1 MANIRV
7 DLDYT
12 IRDGLELKFRSPV
25 DCSAVTGLIVY
36 YPGADGNATSK
47 VFAFADAHGN
57 NVGDIDHLFAEDVVV
72 KVILDVTKGMAF
84 VQNAD
89 TNSYIETTKA
99 TVPKSVTGS
108 VLAVKDSIHAP
119 LAGLTIYGKTT
130 QDGTPTPENPVELVS
145 AGASGTID
153 ISVRGKNLYGVDSE
167 TFVQRWAATM
177 NVPFPAGTYTVSG
190 MVVSDDTDSTTC
202 LLGLLSADESL
213 KKYVT
218 FQRGAQKSYTV
229 TVDFPIGKV
238 WLMASSSYGNGAGD
252 SCTWS
257 NVQIER
263 GETATQ
269 YESFKPSQTLTVVT
283 PDGLPG
289 IPVSKGG
296 NYTDENG
303 QQWICDYKDYFNGVY
318 VKMVNIV
325 DANSLPWKKSTNFFY
340 ASLPLGGRNVLCN
353 SYPCVGAYTDATVPP
368 TDKIMTL
375 YAKLNGIRINDSRYT
390 DVSSFVASLAGVKIA
405 YPLATPVESY
415 LFAEE
420 MEQYHALCTNNPNT
434 TIFNDSGAD
443 MKVEYYTPNA
453 AVPMNLGSCRMGRLL
468 SVDER
473 GCVTTVHKASL
484 PYAPSGYG
492 LGHPWCKAAN
502 SWDELDTAYNGWYS
516 LQTDT
521 AGTGAANGI
530 KEGLVRVSSDAG
542 AFGAQELYPSWSG
555 EKLERRLNEY
565 EWDEWEWVNPPM
577 ELGVEYR
584 TTERW
589 MGKPVYVKVVDCG
602 TLPNNDSKT
611 VSTGVSGYFRPV
623 EIEARRPIDGGGQVV
638 QRLPIISGNDVLA
651 IGFMYGSGVR
661 IVTTSDMSAYTAIA
675 TVKYT
680 KN

>member
-1 MANIRV
+1 MANIKIE
-7 DLDYT
+7 LDHAL
-12 IRDGLELKFRSPV
+12 IDGQPV
-25 DCSAVTGLIVY
+25 TFAAPCNCTEVTGLKVY
-36 YPGADGNATSK
+36 HTDGSQEFT
-47 VFAFADAHGN
+47 FRDAHSNDLTGLGN
-57 NVGDIDHLFAEDVVV
+57 LFSEGVYV
-72 KVILDVTKGMAF
+72 KVILDTTNGFAYI
-84 VQNAD
+84 QNAD
-89 TNSYIETTKA
+89 TNGYIESTKA

-145 AGASGTID
+145 VGASGTINTS
-153 ISVRGKNLYGVDSE
+153 IRGKNLYGVDSE

-229 TVDFPIGKV
+229 AVDFPIGKV
-238 WLMASSSYGNGAGD
+238 WLMASSSYSNGAGD

-257 NVQIER
+257 NVQIEQ

-269 YESFKPSQTLTVVT
+269 YESFKPSQTLTAET
-283 PDGLPG
+283 PDGLHG
-289 IPVSKGG
+289 IPVTKGG
-296 NYTDENG
+296 NHTDENG
-303 QQWICDYKDYFNGVY
+303 QQWIADYKDGANGVD
-318 VKMVNIV
+318 VQMVNIV
-325 DANSLPWKKSTNFFY
+325 DAASLPWKKSTNFFY
-340 ASLPLGGRNVLCN
+340 VSLPLGGRNVLCN
-353 SYPCVGAYTDATVPP
+353 SYPCVGAYTDAAVPS
-368 TDKIMTL
+368 TDKIITL

-390 DVSSFVASLAGVKIA
+390 DVNSFVASLAGVKIA
-405 YPLATPVESY
+405 YPLATPVETPLS
-415 LFAEE
+415 AEE
-420 MEQYHALCTNNPNT
+420 MEQYLALHTNNPNT

-453 AVPMNLGSCRMGRLL
+453 AVPMNLGSCREGHLL
-468 SVDER
+468 SVDEH

-484 PYAPSGYG
+484 PFAPSGYG
-492 LGHPWCKAAN
+492 LGYPWCKEVYT
-502 SWDELDTAYNGWYS
+502 WEELDSAPNGWYF
-516 LQTDT
+516 LRTDT

-530 KEGLVRVSSDAG
+530 KHGLVRVSSEAG
-542 AFGAQELYPSWSG
+542 RYGVQEQYPSWSG

-577 ELGVEYR
+577 QLGVEYR